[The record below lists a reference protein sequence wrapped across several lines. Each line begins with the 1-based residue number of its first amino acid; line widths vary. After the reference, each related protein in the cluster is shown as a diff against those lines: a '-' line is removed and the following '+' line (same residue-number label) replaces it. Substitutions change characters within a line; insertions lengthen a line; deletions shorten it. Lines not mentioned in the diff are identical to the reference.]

1 MRFPMP
7 LWPLIPGLVGVLVC
21 LRLLAY
27 ASPPDPTWIGGVWD
41 GNDYDDVIID
51 ITTNFSGAET
61 VPGCS
66 VQAHW
71 VLVSV
76 VPLDANHSSRI
87 RSFRGTFLGGPRS
100 PEPFS
105 SHRR

>member
-1 MRFPMP
+1 MMRFPM
-7 LWPLIPGLVGVLVC
+7 LLRPLIPGLVGVLVC

-76 VPLDANHSSRI
+76 VPLDAE
-87 RSFRGTFLGGPRS
+87 SFVSNPVIPRHLPRGPPLA
-100 PEPFS
+100 
-105 SHRR
+105 

>member
-7 LWPLIPGLVGVLVC
+7 LRPLIPGLVGVLVC

-71 VLVSV
+71 VLVWV
-76 VPLDANHSSRI
+76 VPLDAE
-87 RSFRGTFLGGPRS
+87 SFVSNPVIPRHLPRGPPLA
-100 PEPFS
+100 
-105 SHRR
+105 